1 MGRGQ
6 GNDATLFYINRKGGL
21 LKKEDEERNHLV
33 HFKGSQSQ
41 FRKDAATNEQNTQDP
56 TN

>member
-1 MGRGQ
+1 MGRGW
-6 GNDATLFYINRKGGL
+6 GNDATLIYINRKGGPVN
-21 LKKEDEERNHLV
+21 KEDEERNHLA